1 MLTIVVCWV
10 VQVIREQLEELY
22 ALYEEN
28 FQLGSF
34 LLDRMRALQEAWEK
48 FESEKADFE
57 RSMLKG
63 GGGCGGSTTSLRR
76 RAGKVPGDGLLLCSS
91 DSGHGT
97 DEASSVTSDSDLELD
112 VERRRKLDALRSRAR
127 QLRDFLPPSSPLSHL
142 FQMVSRPASN
152 CGLY

>member
-1 MLTIVVCWV
+1 MEFPKSLFKMLTFVVCWV

-57 RSMLKG
+57 RWMLKG
-63 GGGCGGSTTSLRR
+63 GGSTTSLRR
-76 RAGKVPGDGLLLCSS
+76 RAGGLGKVPGDGLLLWEG
-91 DSGHGT
+91 DGQYHQLL
-97 DEASSVTSDSDLELD
+97 LEVAGGRVD
-112 VERRRKLDALRSRAR
+112 
-127 QLRDFLPPSSPLSHL
+127 
-142 FQMVSRPASN
+142 
-152 CGLY
+152 